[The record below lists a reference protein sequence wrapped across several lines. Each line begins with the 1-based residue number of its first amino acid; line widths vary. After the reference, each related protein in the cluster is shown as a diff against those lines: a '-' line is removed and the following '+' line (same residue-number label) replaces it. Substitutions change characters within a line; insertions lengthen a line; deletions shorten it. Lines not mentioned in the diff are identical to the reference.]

1 MTIMALGNM
10 FKRKKS
16 WTSSDSG
23 GNKSVVTGNSAPSTP
38 SNVPPP
44 TQINKFQLS
53 ATNSL
58 RKDKRQSSSRF
69 NISKNRELEKLPLL
83 KGKSVLHV
91 TAEPEKL
98 PLLKGKSML

>member
-1 MTIMALGNM
+1 MYVCIRYSRIQSLLNIVHH
-10 FKRKKS
+10 K
-16 WTSSDSG
+16 
-23 GNKSVVTGNSAPSTP
+23 GNKGVVTGNSSPT

-83 KGKSVLHV
+83 KGK
-91 TAEPEKL
+91 
-98 PLLKGKSML
+98 

>member
-1 MTIMALGNM
+1 MPNKT
-10 FKRKKS
+10 KKEKDAS
-16 WTSSDSG
+16 SQKKDKTSE
-23 GNKSVVTGNSAPSTP
+23 GNKGVVTGNSSPT

-83 KGKSVLHV
+83 KGK
-91 TAEPEKL
+91 
-98 PLLKGKSML
+98 